1 MIATDTH
8 GDSNDF
14 NNSVIW
20 YNSSDLDDFSDSLAS
35 DQFLVMVTLM
45 IVVAMIWLIYIIVI
59 SHDWQIY
66 MHSYSDFIKL

>member
-1 MIATDTH
+1 MITTDTHARTH

-20 YNSSDLDDFSDSLAS
+20 YNSSDLDDFSDSLAG
-35 DQFLVMVTLM
+35 DLFLVMVTLM

-59 SHDWQIY
+59 SHE
-66 MHSYSDFIKL
+66 